1 MEDFSKLC
9 DLISIFKLTLF
20 EGNSDKLILN
30 KLSAYFVPE
39 LIFERL
45 AYLQSKKRKITG
57 TEDNIWT

>member
-1 MEDFSKLC
+1 MEEFCKLC

-20 EGNSDKLILN
+20 EGNDDKLILN

-45 AYLQSKKRKITG
+45 AYL
-57 TEDNIWT
+57 